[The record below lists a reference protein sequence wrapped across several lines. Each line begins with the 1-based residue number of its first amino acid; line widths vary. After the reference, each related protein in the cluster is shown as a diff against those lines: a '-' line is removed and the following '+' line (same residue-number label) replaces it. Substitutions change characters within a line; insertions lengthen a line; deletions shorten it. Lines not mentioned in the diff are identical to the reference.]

1 MFLGPE
7 DVSGKL
13 VSKVTISST
22 ASVFADFQTL
32 NNLPRTRL
40 VPRGL
45 FSKFWD
51 FKLCNKSFVCLNF
64 LHLKF

>member
-7 DVSGKL
+7 DVSGNIL

-32 NNLPRTRL
+32 
-40 VPRGL
+40 
-45 FSKFWD
+45 KI
-51 FKLCNKSFVCLNF
+51 
-64 LHLKF
+64 